1 MLNAIK
7 LYDINRIRKP
17 SNVCGWP
24 SVENAAIKHNPMLVL
39 CWERL
44 PVAKNR
50 RLWAPWLVLGLLSI
64 AERADRPSINTHTVR
79 HANASKQRHVSSRT
93 SAQPTLPIATESQ
106 EQAHEKMPL

>member
-24 SVENAAIKHNPMLVL
+24 SVENTAIKHNPMLVL

-79 HANASKQRHVSSRT
+79 HADAPPEGLQATPCLLSYLSTTHTADCHRIART
-93 SAQPTLPIATESQ
+93 GA
-106 EQAHEKMPL
+106 